1 MSDDR
6 DISTVKTP
14 AAELRILEDVSP
26 DGEGDDVEENVGRFV
41 WPTAVPLLRHIIDDS
56 DSSSSSS
63 SSSSLDIQNCR
74 LIVELGA
81 GCGVLGMGLAAAAAA
96 ERTAAAV
103 GTGKDLLEAN
113 RDDGSPPKDDL
124 HIILTD
130 HDEDWLRR
138 NVALNE
144 PLLRETTSATLEA
157 TRLDWRDLNDI
168 AAVQVAVLE
177 RLTNGS
183 DGNGNG
189 ELLIVASDVLY
200 NHGAH
205 GDLARTLYELS
216 KSQRTRIVMGFPDR
230 DWDEEHF
237 RPFATELFGEEFP
250 RSEPIDPRHHKRGR
264 MTDLRVIDFCVDSKK
279 LSPGI

>member
-14 AAELRILEDVSP
+14 AAELKILEDVSP

-41 WPTAVPLLRHIIDDS
+41 WPTAVPLLRHIIDS
-56 DSSSSSS
+56 DSSSSS

-96 ERTAAAV
+96 VERTASVV
-103 GTGKDLLEAN
+103 GTGKNLEAN
-113 RDDGSPPKDDL
+113 RDDGSPSKEDL

-157 TRLDWRDLNDI
+157 TRLDWRDPNDI

-177 RLTNGS
+177 RLTNVS
-183 DGNGNG
+183 DGNGDGDG
-189 ELLIVASDVLY
+189 ELLVVASDVLY